1 LFRIS
6 SFEFKKQEVD
16 MPEITYRE
24 ALNQALREEMERDS
38 TVFLLGED
46 VGLYG
51 GSFKV
56 TDGLLAEFGSE
67 RVIDTPIAEGSIVG
81 MAVGA
86 AMAGLR
92 PVVELMTVNFA
103 LLAMDQIVNHAAK
116 IRYMFGG
123 KAKVPMVIRA
133 PGGGGQQLAAQHS
146 QSLEAY
152 FLHCPGLKVL
162 SPAFPAEAK
171 GLLKEAIRDDDPVIF
186 LEHEALYGSK
196 GEVPEGKYTTPMGKA
211 KIIKEGKDI
220 TIVSFSRMAILG
232 LKAAQELSK
241 EKIEAE
247 VIDLRSLN
255 PLDVKTIIASIK
267 KTGRAVVV
275 EEGWKTGGVGGE
287 IVSLIME
294 NGFDYLDAPVRRVS
308 GQDIPMPY
316 AKNLEKLAIPQ
327 LDDIVAAVKD
337 VLR

>member
-1 LFRIS
+1 
-6 SFEFKKQEVD
+6 

-51 GSFKV
+51 GSFKI

-67 RVIDTPIAEGSIVG
+67 RVIDTPIAEGAIVG

-123 KAKVPMVIRA
+123 KARVPMVIRA

-152 FLHCPGLKVL
+152 FLHCPGLKVVC
-162 SPAFPAEAK
+162 PAFPAEAR

-196 GEVPEGKYTTPMGKA
+196 GEVPEGNYTTPLGKA
-211 KIIKEGKDI
+211 KIIKEGNDI
-220 TIVSFSRMAILG
+220 TIVAFSRMAVLG
-232 LKAAQELSK
+232 LKAAHELSK
-241 EKIEAE
+241 EKIDAE

-255 PLDVKTIIASIK
+255 PLDVKTMIASLK
-267 KTGRAVVV
+267 KTGRAIVV

-294 NGFDYLDAPVRRVS
+294 NAFDYLDAPVKRVA
-308 GQDIPMPY
+308 GRDVPMPY

-327 LDDIVAAVKD
+327 LDDIINAVKD
-337 VLR
+337 VMR

>member
-1 LFRIS
+1 
-6 SFEFKKQEVD
+6 

-38 TVFLLGED
+38 SVFLLGED

-67 RVIDTPIAEGSIVG
+67 RVLDTPIAEGSIVG

-123 KAKVPMVIRA
+123 KAKVSMVIRT

-152 FLHCPGLKVL
+152 FLHCPGLKVVC
-162 SPAFPAEAK
+162 PAFPEEAK
-171 GLLKEAIRDDDPVIF
+171 GLLKEAIRDDDPVMF

-196 GEVPEGKYTTPMGKA
+196 GEVPAGPYTTPLGKA
-211 KIIKEGKDI
+211 KIIRDGKDI
-220 TIVSFSRMAILG
+220 SIVSFSRMAVLG
-232 LKAAQELSK
+232 LKAAQELSQ
-241 EKIEAE
+241 EKIDAE

-308 GQDIPMPY
+308 GQDVPMPY

-327 LDDIVAAVKD
+327 LDDIITVVKD
-337 VLR
+337 ILR

>member
-1 LFRIS
+1 
-6 SFEFKKQEVD
+6 

-24 ALNQALREEMERDS
+24 ALNQALREEMERDPA
-38 TVFLLGED
+38 VFLLGED

-92 PVVELMTVNFA
+92 PIVELMTVNFA
-103 LLAMDQIVNHAAK
+103 LLAMDQIINHAAK

-123 KAKVPMVIRA
+123 NARVPMVIRA

-152 FLHCPGLKVL
+152 FLHCPGLKVVC
-162 SPAFPAEAK
+162 PAFPAEAK
-171 GLLKEAIRDDDPVIF
+171 GLLKEAIRDDDPVMF

-196 GEVPEGKYTTPMGKA
+196 GEVPAGKYTTPMGKA

-220 TIVSFSRMAILG
+220 TIVSFSRMAVLG
-232 LKAAQELSK
+232 FKAAQELSK
-241 EKIEAE
+241 EKIDAE

-255 PLDVKTIIASIK
+255 PLDLKTIIASIK
-267 KTGRAVVV
+267 KTGRVVVV

-294 NGFDYLDAPVRRVS
+294 NGFDFLDAPVKRVA
-308 GQDIPMPY
+308 GKDVPMPY
-316 AKNLEKLAIPQ
+316 ARNLEKLAIPQ
-327 LDDIVAAVKD
+327 MEDVIKAVKETMNKG
-337 VLR
+337 

>member
-1 LFRIS
+1 
-6 SFEFKKQEVD
+6 

-38 TVFLLGED
+38 SVFLLGED

-67 RVIDTPIAEGSIVG
+67 RVLDTPIAEGSIVG

-152 FLHCPGLKVL
+152 FLHCPGLKVVC
-162 SPAFPAEAK
+162 PAFPEEAK
-171 GLLKEAIRDDDPVIF
+171 GLLKEAIRDDDPVMF

-196 GEVPEGKYTTPMGKA
+196 GEVPAGQYTTPLGKA
-211 KIIKEGKDI
+211 KIIRNGKDI
-220 TIVSFSRMAILG
+220 SIVSFSRMAVLG
-232 LKAAQELSK
+232 LKAAQELSQ
-241 EKIEAE
+241 EKIDAE

-294 NGFDYLDAPVRRVS
+294 NGFDYLDAPVRRIS
-308 GQDIPMPY
+308 GQDVPMPY

-327 LDDIVAAVKD
+327 LDDIITVVKD
-337 VLR
+337 ILR

>member
-1 LFRIS
+1 
-6 SFEFKKQEVD
+6 

-38 TVFLLGED
+38 SVFLLGED

-67 RVIDTPIAEGSIVG
+67 RVLDTPIAEGSIVG

-152 FLHCPGLKVL
+152 FFHCPGLKVVC
-162 SPAFPAEAK
+162 PAFPEEAK
-171 GLLKEAIRDDDPVIF
+171 GLLKEAIRDDDPVMF

-196 GEVPEGKYTTPMGKA
+196 GEVPAGPYTTPLGKA
-211 KIIKEGKDI
+211 KIIRDGKDI
-220 TIVSFSRMAILG
+220 SIVSFSRMAVLG

-241 EKIEAE
+241 EKIDAE

-255 PLDVKTIIASIK
+255 PLDGKTIIASIK

-275 EEGWKTGGVGGE
+275 EEGWKTGGVGGG

-308 GQDIPMPY
+308 GQDVPMPY

-327 LDDIVAAVKD
+327 LDDIITVVKD
-337 VLR
+337 ILR

>member
-1 LFRIS
+1 
-6 SFEFKKQEVD
+6 

-123 KAKVPMVIRA
+123 KAKVPLVIRA

-152 FLHCPGLKVL
+152 FLHCPGLKVVC
-162 SPAFPAEAK
+162 PAFPEEAK

-196 GEVPEGKYTTPMGKA
+196 GEVPEGKYTTPLGKA
-211 KIIKEGKDI
+211 KIIREGKDI
-220 TIVSFSRMAILG
+220 TIVSFSRMAVLS

-255 PLDVKTIIASIK
+255 PLDVKTLIASIK
-267 KTGRAVVV
+267 KTGRAAVV

-294 NGFDYLDAPVRRVS
+294 NGFDYLDAPVRRIS
-308 GQDIPMPY
+308 GQDVPMPY

-327 LDDIVAAVKD
+327 LDDIITAVKD
-337 VLR
+337 ILR

>member
-1 LFRIS
+1 
-6 SFEFKKQEVD
+6 

-24 ALNQALREEMERDS
+24 AINQALREEMERDP
-38 TVFLLGED
+38 TIFLLGED

-152 FLHCPGLKVL
+152 FLHCPGLKVVC
-162 SPAFPAEAK
+162 PAFPEEAK

-220 TIVSFSRMAILG
+220 TIISFSRMAVLG

-294 NGFDYLDAPVRRVS
+294 NGFDYLDAPVRRIS
-308 GQDIPMPY
+308 GQDVPMPY

-327 LDDIVAAVKD
+327 LDDIITAVKD
-337 VLR
+337 ILR

>member
-1 LFRIS
+1 
-6 SFEFKKQEVD
+6 

-123 KAKVPMVIRA
+123 KAKVPLVIRA

-152 FLHCPGLKVL
+152 FLHCPGLKVVC
-162 SPAFPAEAK
+162 PAFPEEAK

-196 GEVPEGKYTTPMGKA
+196 GEVPEGKYTTPLGKA
-211 KIIKEGKDI
+211 KIIREGKDI
-220 TIVSFSRMAILG
+220 TIVSFSRMAVLG

-255 PLDVKTIIASIK
+255 PLDVKTLIASIK
-267 KTGRAVVV
+267 KTGRAAVV

-294 NGFDYLDAPVRRVS
+294 NGFDYLDAPVRRIS
-308 GQDIPMPY
+308 GQDVPMPY

-327 LDDIVAAVKD
+327 LDDIITAVKD
-337 VLR
+337 ILR

>member
-1 LFRIS
+1 
-6 SFEFKKQEVD
+6 

-51 GSFKV
+51 GSFKI

-67 RVIDTPIAEGSIVG
+67 RVIDTPIAEGAIVG

-123 KAKVPMVIRA
+123 KARVPMVIRA

-152 FLHCPGLKVL
+152 FLHCPGLKVVC
-162 SPAFPAEAK
+162 PAFPAEAK

-196 GEVPEGKYTTPMGKA
+196 GEVPEGNYTTPLGKA
-211 KIIKEGKDI
+211 KIIKEGNDI
-220 TIVSFSRMAILG
+220 TIVAFSRMAVLG
-232 LKAAQELSK
+232 LKAAHELSK
-241 EKIEAE
+241 EKIDAE

-255 PLDVKTIIASIK
+255 PLDVKTMMASLK
-267 KTGRAVVV
+267 KTGRAIVV

-294 NGFDYLDAPVRRVS
+294 NAFDYLDAPVKRVA
-308 GQDIPMPY
+308 GRDVPMPY

-327 LDDIVAAVKD
+327 LDDIINAVKD
-337 VLR
+337 VMR

>member
-1 LFRIS
+1 
-6 SFEFKKQEVD
+6 

-38 TVFLLGED
+38 SVFLLGED

-67 RVIDTPIAEGSIVG
+67 RVLDTPIAEGSIVG

-152 FLHCPGLKVL
+152 FLHCPGLKVVC
-162 SPAFPAEAK
+162 PAFPEEAK
-171 GLLKEAIRDDDPVIF
+171 GLLKEAIRDDDPVMF

-196 GEVPEGKYTTPMGKA
+196 GEVPAGPYTTPLGKA
-211 KIIKEGKDI
+211 KIIRDGKDI
-220 TIVSFSRMAILG
+220 SIVSFSRMAVLG
-232 LKAAQELSK
+232 LKAAQELSQ
-241 EKIEAE
+241 EKIDAE

-275 EEGWKTGGVGGE
+275 EEGWRTGGVGGE

-294 NGFDYLDAPVRRVS
+294 NGFDYLDAPVRRIS
-308 GQDIPMPY
+308 GQDVPMPY

-327 LDDIVAAVKD
+327 LDDIITVVKNI
-337 VLR
+337 LR

>member
-1 LFRIS
+1 
-6 SFEFKKQEVD
+6 

-123 KAKVPMVIRA
+123 KAKVPLVIRA

-152 FLHCPGLKVL
+152 FLHCPGLKVVC
-162 SPAFPAEAK
+162 PAFPEEAK

-196 GEVPEGKYTTPMGKA
+196 GEVPEGKYTTPLGKA
-211 KIIKEGKDI
+211 KIIREGKDI
-220 TIVSFSRMAILG
+220 TIVSFSRMAVLG

-255 PLDVKTIIASIK
+255 PLDVKTLIASIK

-294 NGFDYLDAPVRRVS
+294 NGFDYLDAPVRRIS
-308 GQDIPMPY
+308 GQDVPMPY

-327 LDDIVAAVKD
+327 LDDIITVVKD
-337 VLR
+337 ILR

>member
-1 LFRIS
+1 
-6 SFEFKKQEVD
+6 

-38 TVFLLGED
+38 SVFLLGED

-67 RVIDTPIAEGSIVG
+67 RVLDTPIAEGSIVG

-152 FLHCPGLKVL
+152 FLHCPGLKVVC
-162 SPAFPAEAK
+162 PAFPEEAK
-171 GLLKEAIRDDDPVIF
+171 GLLKEAIRDDDPVMF

-196 GEVPEGKYTTPMGKA
+196 GEVPAGQYTTPLGKA
-211 KIIKEGKDI
+211 KIIREGKDI
-220 TIVSFSRMAILG
+220 SIVSFSRMAVLG
-232 LKAAQELSK
+232 LKAAQELSQ

-294 NGFDYLDAPVRRVS
+294 NGFDYLDAPVRRIS
-308 GQDIPMPY
+308 GQDVPMPY

-327 LDDIVAAVKD
+327 LDDIITVVKD
-337 VLR
+337 ILR

>member
-1 LFRIS
+1 
-6 SFEFKKQEVD
+6 

-38 TVFLLGED
+38 SVFLLGED

-67 RVIDTPIAEGSIVG
+67 RVLDTPIAEGSIVG

-152 FLHCPGLKVL
+152 FLHCPGLKVVC
-162 SPAFPAEAK
+162 PAFPEEAK
-171 GLLKEAIRDDDPVIF
+171 GLLKEAIRDDDPVMF

-196 GEVPEGKYTTPMGKA
+196 GEVPAGQYTTPLGKA
-211 KIIKEGKDI
+211 KIIRDGKDI
-220 TIVSFSRMAILG
+220 SIVSFSRMAVLG
-232 LKAAQELSK
+232 LKAAQELSQ
-241 EKIEAE
+241 EKIDAE

-255 PLDVKTIIASIK
+255 PLDVKTIISSIK

-275 EEGWKTGGVGGE
+275 EEGWRTGGVGGE

-294 NGFDYLDAPVRRVS
+294 NGFDYLDAPVRRIS
-308 GQDIPMPY
+308 GQDVPMPY

-327 LDDIVAAVKD
+327 LDDIITVVKD
-337 VLR
+337 ILR

>member
-1 LFRIS
+1 
-6 SFEFKKQEVD
+6 

-81 MAVGA
+81 MGVGA

-152 FLHCPGLKVL
+152 FLHCPGLKVVC
-162 SPAFPAEAK
+162 PAFPAEAK
-171 GLLKEAIRDDDPVIF
+171 GLLKEAIRDDDPVMF
-186 LEHEALYGSK
+186 LEHEALYGTK
-196 GEVPEGKYTTPMGKA
+196 GEVPEGKYNTPIGKA
-211 KIIKEGKDI
+211 KIIREGKDI
-220 TIVSFSRMAILG
+220 TIVSFSRMAVLSF
-232 LKAAQELSK
+232 KAAQELTK

-294 NGFDYLDAPVRRVS
+294 NAFDYLDAPVRRVS
-308 GQDIPMPY
+308 GKDVPMPY

-327 LDDIVAAVKD
+327 LDDIITVAKD
-337 VLR
+337 ILR

>member
-1 LFRIS
+1 
-6 SFEFKKQEVD
+6 

-24 ALNQALREEMERDS
+24 ALNQALREEMERDP

-67 RVIDTPIAEGSIVG
+67 RVIDTPIAEGAIVG

-86 AMAGLR
+86 AMTGLR

-123 KAKVPMVIRA
+123 KAKVSMVIRA

-152 FLHCPGLKVL
+152 FLHCPGLKVVC
-162 SPAFPAEAK
+162 PAFPAEAK

-196 GEVPEGKYTTPMGKA
+196 GEVPEGKYTIPMGKA

-220 TIVSFSRMAILG
+220 TIVSFARMAVLG

-241 EKIEAE
+241 EKIDAE

-255 PLDVKTIIASIK
+255 PLDVKTMIASIK

-294 NGFDYLDAPVRRVS
+294 KGFDYLDAPVRRVS
-308 GQDIPMPY
+308 GQDVPMPY

-327 LDDIVAAVKD
+327 LDDIKTAVKD
-337 VLR
+337 ILR